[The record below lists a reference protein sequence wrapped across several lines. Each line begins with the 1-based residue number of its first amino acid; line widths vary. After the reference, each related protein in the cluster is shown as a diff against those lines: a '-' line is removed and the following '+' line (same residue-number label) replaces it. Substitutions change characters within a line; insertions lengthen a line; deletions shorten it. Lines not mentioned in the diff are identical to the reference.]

1 MPSHKLSDQTISVV
15 GFSGVKQTLP
25 LSTPLHTAVGR
36 QKVTH
41 PFVCSPSSP
50 VNLLGRD
57 LLIAL
62 GATILCGPDGLLV
75 TFPDGSSHACSPVY
89 THGQFLLQQAEE
101 QLADIYWGRIQPE
114 KTDHAGIL
122 SCFLLWKPWIQALAP
137 YGPTPDLPHVTLFY
151 DRDQTEWFQEQFETH
166 LAGVDWTVFSQDIY
180 VAPEGVAAA
189 VDLTHDQSFWYKMQ
203 DEAVPHISLALHP
216 GHQARELGGV
226 VKRSLAVSDWQA
238 TVNTDL
244 FFLSFYK
251 HLQNK
256 VFWKKNLWLNWMGQT
271 AKETNIGNC
280 IACAT
285 ARPHLFT
292 EPAPLH
298 LGDSW
303 GFNCMLRLTTE
314 ADPVNCDA
322 LAKIYPP
329 INNYTQTGT
338 FLPVKGKGLYVC
350 FNFTH
355 LKPDFNLG
363 QISSD
368 WCNVTLPAAGIGS
381 WARAGLY
388 YFCGGDRLYVRI
400 PPKTV
405 GVCAMTRL
413 AVPLMVVGERLDPV
427 GPEQVLTL
435 QTQRHKRQVRHTRS
449 DTAFDLTINSPTYVD
464 AIGVPRGVPDQYK
477 LADQIAAGFENIPVL
492 SALFPITPNKN
503 VDRINYVH
511 YNLLRLANLTRD
523 AVGGLK
529 EQLAPTSLM
538 TIQNRMALDMLLAE
552 KGGVCFM
559 FQESCCTFIP
569 NNTAPD
575 GSVTR
580 ALEGLRILSNTMHEH
595 SDIDAGLDRWF
606 STMFGKWKGIVMSLL
621 VSVATFVAIIVTC
634 GCCCVPC
641 IRSLIIRLIAVSIE
655 KGSSGPPPP
664 PPYQMLFRGAAD
676 GGVVELGGS
685 I

>member
-1 MPSHKLSDQTISVV
+1 MNWQWKLLLGVLFGLILLGIWALGGSTGGIISSQTSDLRPISVERRL
-15 GFSGVKQTLP
+15 SGGDV
-25 LSTPLHTAVGR
+25 TAR
-36 QKVTH
+36 
-41 PFVCSPSSP
+41 
-50 VNLLGRD
+50 
-57 LLIAL
+57 
-62 GATILCGPDGLLV
+62 
-75 TFPDGSSHACSPVY
+75 
-89 THGQFLLQQAEE
+89 
-101 QLADIYWGRIQPE
+101 
-114 KTDHAGIL
+114 
-122 SCFLLWKPWIQALAP
+122 
-137 YGPTPDLPHVTLFY
+137 
-151 DRDQTEWFQEQFETH
+151 
-166 LAGVDWTVFSQDIY
+166 
-180 VAPEGVAAA
+180 
-189 VDLTHDQSFWYKMQ
+189 
-203 DEAVPHISLALHP
+203 
-216 GHQARELGGV
+216 
-226 VKRSLAVSDWQA
+226 VKRSLRSPVDKCLTKYSGIELNYTLGTVTDFQIDLCEVTRRCWSTPRSWQNTPLYLCGDLTFQRHCITQENGFRHLCPTWNSVTIRRGTIGNSPVKGQNPLVLTISSMQNSFFKKYPADSAVYLTLGASIDDKDPLGVIKINLVRPDGEEEMEIEVPDQYAAKIDYTAVTPLDIIQTA
-238 TVNTDL
+238 TG
-244 FFLSFYK
+244 YK
-251 HLQNK
+251 DR
-256 VFWKKNLWLNWMGQT
+256 NLWLNWMVQT

-285 ARPHLFT
+285 ARPHLYT

-303 GFNCMLRLTTE
+303 GFNCMLKLTSE
-314 ADPVNCDA
+314 AEPMNCTA
-322 LAKIYPP
+322 LATIYPP

-368 WCNVTLPAAGIGS
+368 WCNVTLTATRIGH

-388 YFCGGDRLYVRI
+388 YFCGGDRLYVQI
-400 PPKTV
+400 PPRTV

-413 AVPLMVVGERLDPV
+413 AAPLMVVGERLDPV
-427 GPEQVLTL
+427 GPPQVLNSL
-435 QTQRHKRQVRHTRS
+435 TQRNKRQVRHTRS
-449 DTAFDLTINSPTYVD
+449 DTAFDLTTNSPTYID

-477 LADQIAAGFENIPVL
+477 LADQIAAGFENLPVV
-492 SALFPITPNKN
+492 SAFFPITPNKN

-529 EQLAPTSLM
+529 DQLAPTSLM

-580 ALEGLRILSNTMHEH
+580 ALEGLRILSKSMHEH
-595 SDIDAGLDRWF
+595 SGIDGGLDRWF

-621 VSVATFVAIIVTC
+621 VSVATFVAIVVTC

-641 IRSLIIRLIAVSIE
+641 IRSLIIRLITVSIE
-655 KGSSGPPPP
+655 KGSSGPPAP

-676 GGVVELGGS
+676 EGVVETLL
-685 I
+685 

>member
-1 MPSHKLSDQTISVV
+1 SLIFAFFTFWGVMCTVFLSLSCGNATVRVERSLRPPVDKCLTKYRGIELNYTLGTVTNYQIDLCEVIRRCWSTPQSWQKTSVYLCGDLTFQRHCITQETGIRHLCPTWKSALRWVGSSWSPPYAHKSVTEYDKVTIRRGTVRHSPATGKNPLVLTISSMHDVFFKQYPADSAV
-15 GFSGVKQTLP
+15 YLTLGASVDDKDPLGVIKINMVRPEGEEDRDMEIPDQ
-25 LSTPLHTAVGR
+25 HAAKIDYTAV
-36 QKVTH
+36 
-41 PFVCSPSSP
+41 SP
-50 VNLLGRD
+50 LD
-57 LLIAL
+57 IIQT
-62 GATILCGPDGLLV
+62 ATG
-75 TFPDGSSHACSPVY
+75 Y
-89 THGQFLLQQAEE
+89 
-101 QLADIYWGRIQPE
+101 
-114 KTDHAGIL
+114 
-122 SCFLLWKPWIQALAP
+122 
-137 YGPTPDLPHVTLFY
+137 
-151 DRDQTEWFQEQFETH
+151 
-166 LAGVDWTVFSQDIY
+166 
-180 VAPEGVAAA
+180 
-189 VDLTHDQSFWYKMQ
+189 
-203 DEAVPHISLALHP
+203 
-216 GHQARELGGV
+216 RE
-226 VKRSLAVSDWQA
+226 
-238 TVNTDL
+238 
-244 FFLSFYK
+244 
-251 HLQNK
+251 
-256 VFWKKNLWLNWMGQT
+256 KNLWLNWMVQT

-368 WCNVTLPAAGIGS
+368 WCNVTLTAAGIGS

-435 QTQRHKRQVRHTRS
+435 QTQRHKRQVRNTRS
-449 DTAFDLTINSPTYVD
+449 DTAFDLTTNSPTYVD

-595 SDIDAGLDRWF
+595 SGIDGGLDRWF

-621 VSVATFVAIIVTC
+621 VSVATFVAVIVTC